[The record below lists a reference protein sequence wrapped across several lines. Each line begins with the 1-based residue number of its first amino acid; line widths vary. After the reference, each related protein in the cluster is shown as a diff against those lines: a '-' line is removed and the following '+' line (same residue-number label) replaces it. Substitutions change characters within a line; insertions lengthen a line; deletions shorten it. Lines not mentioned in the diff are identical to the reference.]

1 MKCALTHC
9 YLLKNPPK
17 NFRSMRKLRHPLAL
31 KFVLVAV
38 DYADNKIML
47 IS

>member
-1 MKCALTHC
+1 MKCALTHR
-9 YLLKNPPK
+9 YLLKNLPK

-31 KFVLVAV
+31 KFVLVAI
-38 DYADNKIML
+38 DCADHKIML